1 MEHLS
6 EIVRIMSGFD
16 FTVEEYFADGRAVV
30 ARAESTYAKAK
41 GTTINDSVRHAIG
54 RYVECR
60 FNDKLQALIE
70 WQPSADPLYSG
81 NRIAFRLKDIVVSGK
96 ISVTP
101 KNVNVTMLSPF
112 PGVSGG
118 VRLWSAAPQIFTE
131 EPFPGSPANEMGAE
145 DARNILV
152 RLYVNHACS
161 APSSR
166 PGRF

>member
-6 EIVRIMSGFD
+6 EIVRIMSDFD
-16 FTVEEYFADGRAVV
+16 FTVEEYLADSREVV
-30 ARAESTYAKAK
+30 TRAEKTYAGAK
-41 GTTINDSVRHAIG
+41 GTTMKDGVRNAIG

-60 FNDKLQALIE
+60 FKDKLQALIE

-81 NRIAFRLKDIVVSGK
+81 NQISFHLKDIVVSGK
-96 ISVTP
+96 ISIMP

-118 VRLWSAAPQIFTE
+118 VQLWSAAPQIFTE
-131 EPFPGSPANEMGAE
+131 DPFPGSPANEMGAE

-152 RLYVNHACS
+152 KLYVNEVRSHAGE
-161 APSSR
+161 R
-166 PGRF
+166 R